1 MKNKAVPAIALVAL
15 LSILPFK
22 VAADEPCE
30 RFLEALRDNGYY
42 DIAMDYLDEM
52 ETSPLASDQFKQTLP
67 FEKAQTLIKSTS
79 RIRDL
84 DELDSV
90 LSSAQALLDKAVSL
104 ATTPELEARS
114 LNNQGELLFRRAS
127 IFLSRADNGR
137 LTASEKAKEFSKAR
151 GFLKQSLE
159 KYGAAKATYKSL
171 VDNFKLDVRDPE
183 SKQKQKLLRGTY
195 TVVRVKLPQILEKY
209 ADTLEDND
217 PEREQNLSAAAKDFE
232 QLWLKYPNFPA
243 GLDSCLYAARCNYK
257 LGDYPEALTF
267 LQRIFGLPSN
277 SRLARLKRRA
287 YVLAADCWSSDRNR
301 SGYFYR
307 ACFGE
312 RQTRSPCFRQ
322 FRLRTHHTIG

>member
-1 MKNKAVPAIALVAL
+1 
-15 LSILPFK
+15 
-22 VAADEPCE
+22 
-30 RFLEALRDNGYY
+30 
-42 DIAMDYLDEM
+42 
-52 ETSPLASDQFKQTLP
+52 
-67 FEKAQTLIKSTS
+67 
-79 RIRDL
+79 
-84 DELDSV
+84 
-90 LSSAQALLDKAVSL
+90 VSL

-243 GLDSCLYAARCNYK
+243 GFDSCLYAARCNYK

-287 YVLAADCWSSDRNR
+287 YVLAADCWSSMEKYPYDDVIANFEPLVVNLSRRDQASSDWQRVNLELAKAYHAKATELKAEYPSVTKR
-301 SGYFYR
+301 EGIWPN
-307 ACFGE
+307 G
-312 RQTRSPCFRQ
+312 
-322 FRLRTHHTIG
+322 I